1 MRNFAL
7 TVTLWAQI
15 GSMVP
20 VTASAGAAMPQKPTL
35 HIHQKPA
42 QALRVTED
50 AARRIAWR
58 FGFDHIEEIVLAGDR
73 WEIAGRD
80 RAGHEK
86 LLDIHAYDG
95 RILN

>member
-1 MRNFAL
+1 MPNFAL
-7 TVTLWAQI
+7 TVTLCSLI

-20 VTASAGAAMPQKPTL
+20 VTASAGVSMPRKPTL
-35 HIHQKPA
+35 HIQQQPA
-42 QALRVTED
+42 KALRVTED

-80 RAGHEK
+80 RAGYEK
-86 LLDIHAYDG
+86 LLDIHAHDG

>member
-1 MRNFAL
+1 MF
-7 TVTLWAQI
+7 

-20 VTASAGAAMPQKPTL
+20 LTAAAGVSMPLKPTL
-35 HIHQKPA
+35 HIKQNPA
-42 QALRVTED
+42 QALHVSEQ